1 MTTTRQSKVNRLLQK
16 ELGDIFQKG
25 GSSLVPGSLISVTE
39 VRVSPDL
46 SVARVFLSIYP
57 VKDKAGAM
65 EKINDRKSE
74 IIKALGVRIKTQLR
88 IVPELILVLDDTF
101 DQAAKIEAL
110 LGKQKKKEE

>member
-46 SVARVFLSIYP
+46 SPWS
-57 VKDKAGAM
+57 
-65 EKINDRKSE
+65 
-74 IIKALGVRIKTQLR
+74 
-88 IVPELILVLDDTF
+88 
-101 DQAAKIEAL
+101 
-110 LGKQKKKEE
+110 